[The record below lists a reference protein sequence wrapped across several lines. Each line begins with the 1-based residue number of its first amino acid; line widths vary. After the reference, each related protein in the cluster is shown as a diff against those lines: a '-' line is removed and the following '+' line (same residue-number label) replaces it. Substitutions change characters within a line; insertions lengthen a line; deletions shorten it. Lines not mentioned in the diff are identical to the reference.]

1 MFFYPLIKMHA
12 LFKHTLPKSLFKFV
26 WRQLERAFLA
36 QLRLRFFV
44 FISTSKGVNNINN
57 NNKELVFEEHSDYIE
72 ENANMYTVVSVRISK
87 KVLKE
92 LEEIQMK
99 TSLSRNA
106 LIREYV
112 KFGLE
117 HTRLVKREPE

>member
-1 MFFYPLIKMHA
+1 M
-12 LFKHTLPKSLFKFV
+12 
-26 WRQLERAFLA
+26 
-36 QLRLRFFV
+36 
-44 FISTSKGVNNINN
+44 NN
-57 NNKELVFEEHSDYIE
+57 NNKELVFEEHSDYTE
-72 ENANMYTVVSVRISK
+72 RNADTYTVVSVRISK

>member
-1 MFFYPLIKMHA
+1 MD
-12 LFKHTLPKSLFKFV
+12 FV
-26 WRQLERAFLA
+26 WRQLGHAFLA